1 MPPTIPNPADRW
13 QVPPALEAWGR
24 SLQGRIP
31 YVGAS
36 MLTSDNPDD
45 AQLPVPEAVRELAR
59 WLVARFSLSSA
70 GTRRGS
76 SVRAP
81 VRNAQGALRRRDVH
95 EEGRAI
101 DAMTTD
107 IPKGTEIANLL
118 VRVAPEL
125 GIQYVLWRGLEWGSG
140 RSGAAWEV
148 YTGRDPHTN
157 HVHLEVTT
165 SMATNVAAMRAA
177 LARLDTEIARAGGV
191 PQFLASPLPGSP
203 GGGGGGGGGAGGGG
217 PLVPSTPGPVMG
229 TVGTALAALAVLG
242 GVGGAVWWLL
252 RSRPRGTRGARGNP
266 GRRPQRTTSRGSRR
280 AWAFW
285 E

>member
-13 QVPPALEAWGR
+13 QVPPAIEAWGR

-36 MLTSDNPDD
+36 MLTSDNESE

-81 VRNAQGALRRRDVH
+81 LRNAQGALRRRDVH

-107 IPKGTEIANLL
+107 VPKGTEIANLL
-118 VRVAPEL
+118 VRFAPQL

-165 SMATNVAAMRAA
+165 SMATNAAAMRAA
-177 LARLDTEIARAGGV
+177 LAQLDADIARAGGV
-191 PQFLASPLPGSP
+191 AQLIASPLPG
-203 GGGGGGGGGAGGGG
+203 GGGDGAGGGTPG
-217 PLVPSTPGPVMG
+217 PSTPGTPSVPSVPSVQVTG
-229 TVGTALAALAVLG
+229 SGSIVAAVGAVVAALSA
-242 GVGGAVWWLL
+242 AWWFL
-252 RSRPRGTRGARGNP
+252 RPQRGP
-266 GRRPQRTTSRGSRR
+266 SGRRPRSNAGRR
-280 AWAFW
+280 
-285 E
+285 